1 MSCIK
6 RLWAVGFIP
15 KVLLLFAVQIA
26 FLAAR
31 WYFSV
36 SGGIEEDLELF
47 SQWRFSIGDNP
58 GMLSALN
65 IVHHFIVTAILANQL
80 HQGLGANKTELILR
94 HGMGH
99 SLLKEISL
107 VILEAAAIEACMT
120 GLAVA
125 MSWCLRIGQ
134 YSPKWEV
141 YLPLQLSFLG
151 AEIIHLVAMETMLCY
166 TSSEIANIVLTFW
179 ITMETG
185 AAYIGIK
192 WSPVYVSAYELG
204 SNCGM
209 NGSILTAVGVKVIL
223 MEVGFC
229 FMLWLLI
236 RIGSDIL

>member
-192 WSPVYVSAYELG
+192 WSPVYASAYELG

-223 MEVGFC
+223 MEVGFS

>member
-1 MSCIK
+1 MNCIK

-36 SGGIEEDLELF
+36 SGGIEEDIKLF
-47 SQWRFSIGDNP
+47 SQWRFSIGEKP

-65 IVHHFIVTAILANQL
+65 MVHHFIVAVILANQL
-80 HQGLGANKTELILR
+80 HQGLGQDRAELLLR
-94 HGMGH
+94 QGMGH

-107 VILEAAAIEACMT
+107 VILEAAVIEACIT

-125 MSWCLRIGQ
+125 MSWVLRTGQ

-141 YLPLQLSFLG
+141 YLPLHLSFLG
-151 AEIIHLVAMETMLCY
+151 AEIIHLIIMETLLIY
-166 TSSEIANIVLTFW
+166 TSSEISNVVLAFW
-179 ITMETG
+179 LAMETG

-192 WSPVYVSAYELG
+192 CSPIYTSSYEFCI
-204 SNCGM
+204 NCET
-209 NGSILTAVGVKVIL
+209 NSSILTVAGIRMILLEAV
-223 MEVGFC
+223 FC
-229 FMLWLLI
+229 LMLWLLM

>member
-1 MSCIK
+1 MNGIK
-6 RLWAVGFIP
+6 RLWAAGIIP
-15 KVLLLFAVQIA
+15 KVLLLFAVQII

-36 SGGIEEDLELF
+36 SGGIEEDIKLF

-80 HQGLGANKTELILR
+80 HQSLGANRTELILR
-94 HGMGH
+94 HGMGY
-99 SLLKEISL
+99 SLLKESSL

-125 MSWCLRIGQ
+125 MSWVLRIGQ

-151 AEIIHLVAMETMLCY
+151 AEIIHLVTMETILCY
-166 TSSEIANIVLTFW
+166 TSSEIANIVMTFW
-179 ITMETG
+179 IAMETG

-192 WSPVYVSAYELG
+192 CSPIYTSSYEFCI
-204 SNCGM
+204 NCET
-209 NGSILTAVGVKVIL
+209 NSSILTVAGIRMILLEAV
-223 MEVGFC
+223 FC
-229 FMLWLLI
+229 LMLWLLM